1 MFHLWLSLFLQL
13 FTPAL
18 PPTQPPTIQK
28 KNVLF
33 IIIDDLNA
41 DMGTYGH
48 SLVKTPNLDR
58 LTKRGIQFNK
68 AYCQFPLCNPSRA
81 SILNGLRPDTTKVFG
96 NSTYFRDALPTAITM
111 PMFFKNNGYQTARF
125 GKGFHGVPDKKNHL
139 RKNIEDEPA
148 WDRMFYPPKTHVY
161 NIPKLQN
168 YTPGK
173 DVAASLN
180 FLEADETVDKDMLPD
195 TELADETVKAL
206 ENIKDEPFFFLLGFH
221 RPHSPYIAPKK
232 YFDMYSLKDIRL
244 PDEPEDDL
252 NDVPPVA
259 LWTNPPY
266 WGLTDPEKRK
276 EVLRAYYASVTYMDA
291 QMGKVLNALDRLNL
305 AKNTVVVFVSDHGYN
320 LSEHKQWMK
329 QSLFEKVARV
339 PMVIALPDAKVKG
352 KVSEGIVETVDLYKT
367 LADIC
372 GLQAPAYIH
381 GKSLVPLLNN
391 PQASWNYPAF
401 TQVARKAVMG
411 RSIRNQRYRYTEW
424 GDQGNELYDYQKD
437 PKESV
442 NLVKNPAYAATVSQ
456 MKQMLD
462 KKIMNTTAVM
472 E

>member
-1 MFHLWLSLFLQL
+1 MKYLWLCIFLQL
-13 FTPAL
+13 LLTASSPAQ
-18 PPTQPPTIQK
+18 QPSIQK

-33 IIIDDLNA
+33 IIVDDLNN
-41 DMGTYGH
+41 DVGTYGH
-48 SLVKTPNLDR
+48 PLVKTPNLDR
-58 LTKRGIQFNK
+58 LAQQGIKFNK

-81 SILNGLRPDTTKVFG
+81 SILNGLRPDTTRVFG
-96 NSTYFRDALPTAITM
+96 NGTYFRDNLPTTITL

-125 GKGFHGVPDKKNHL
+125 GKGFHGVPDKKNKI

-148 WDRMFYPPKTHVY
+148 WDKIVYPPKTHIY
-161 NIPKLQN
+161 NVAKLKD

-180 FLEADETVDKDMLPD
+180 FLEADDVVDKDMLPD

-206 ENIKDEPFFFLLGFH
+206 ENIKAKPFFFLLGFH

-232 YFDMYSLKDIRL
+232 YFDMYDLKDIQL
-244 PDEPEDDL
+244 PNEPEDDL
-252 NDVPPVA
+252 NDIPPVA

-266 WGLTDPEKRK
+266 WGVTDPEKRK
-276 EVLRAYYASVTYMDA
+276 EVVRAYYASVTYMDA
-291 QMGKVLNALDRLNL
+291 QMGKVLDALDRLGL
-305 AKNTVVVFVSDHGYN
+305 TKNTVVVFVSDHGYN

-352 KVSEGIVETVDLYKT
+352 KVSEGIVETLDLYKT
-367 LADIC
+367 VADAC
-372 GLQAPAYIH
+372 GLKVPRYLQ
-381 GKSLVPLLNN
+381 GKSLLPLLNN
-391 PQASWNYPAF
+391 PNSAWNYPAY
-401 TQVARKAVMG
+401 TQVARKGLMG

-424 GDQGNELYDYQKD
+424 GDKGAELYDYTKD
-437 PKESV
+437 PKESN
-442 NLVKNPAYAATVSQ
+442 NLVKVPAYATIIAEL
-456 MKQMLD
+456 KQLLD
-462 KKIMNTTAVM
+462 KKIKNRTDMQ